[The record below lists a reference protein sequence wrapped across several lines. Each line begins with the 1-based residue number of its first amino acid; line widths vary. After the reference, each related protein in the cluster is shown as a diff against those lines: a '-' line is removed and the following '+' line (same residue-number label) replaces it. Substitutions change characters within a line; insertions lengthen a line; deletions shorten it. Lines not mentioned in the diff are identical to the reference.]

1 MSNRTNAYI
10 KGLSSTASQKI
21 LTKIIGF
28 IVTPI
33 VLSYLGQDEYGIWI
47 IIGSF
52 LGYMGLMD
60 FGITGSV
67 TQLIAKNDN
76 KNTIN
81 KINIIVNNSFF
92 LQVIIGFTIIL
103 LGIICSFF
111 FPNWFEISPESKETA
126 FMAFFLAAIGYG
138 ISFPPKTLKGLIRGK
153 QQISLSIWL
162 EFSMFLLTTGLN
174 LYFLHLGFGL
184 LALPIGTIIVRLL
197 SYFVFYKMAKKTL
210 PNLSLSL
217 SYFKWKDAKSILNV
231 SSVWFIGSMSAVV
244 IYTSDTL
251 IIGAT
256 LSTGLVTVYALTFR
270 LSEFLREFIY
280 TINTTAMPGL
290 GQLAGQGNVER
301 IRSIL
306 ITMFPLVMNITFGAV
321 LFIIFFN
328 EEFVRLW
335 VGEKMYGG
343 RDLNIIFAMTL
354 FTTVVF
360 HTFSIIL
367 SSGLNLKAVTIS
379 RVTEAILNIIISLIL
394 VKEYGVLGVAMG
406 TIIASVLTSFW
417 IVPLFTCKYI
427 NISLLQFFKEF
438 SFNIGMPL
446 ILTILYFFL
455 FTYLQDI
462 ELNKLILLFILI
474 VLSIINIWTFGLN
487 KNLKGKV
494 LAKIRK

>member
-10 KGLSSTASQKI
+10 KGLSSTVSQKI

-28 IVTPI
+28 AVTPI

-60 FGITGSV
+60 FGITGAV

-76 KNTIN
+76 KETMN

-103 LGIICSFF
+103 IGIICSFF
-111 FPNWFEISPESKETA
+111 FPNWFEINPASQETA
-126 FMAFFLAAIGYG
+126 FMAFLLAAIGYG

-174 LYFLHLGFGL
+174 LWFLHLEFGL
-184 LALPIGTIIVRLL
+184 LALPTGTIIVRLL

-210 PNLSLSL
+210 PNLNLSL

-244 IYTSDTL
+244 IYTSDTI

-280 TINTTAMPGL
+280 TLNTTAMPGL
-290 GQLAGQGNVER
+290 GQLAGQGEFTKIKN
-301 IRSIL
+301 IF
-306 ITMFPLVMNITFGAV
+306 ITMFPLVMNITFGAT

-328 EEFVRLW
+328 QDFVRLW

-343 RDLNIIFAMTL
+343 YELNLVFALTL

-379 RVTEAILNIIISLIL
+379 RAIEAILNIIISLVL
-394 VKEYGVLGVAMG
+394 VKEYGLIGVAFG
-406 TIIASVLTSFW
+406 TLIASLLTSFW
-417 IVPLFTCKYI
+417 IVPIFTCKYI
-427 NISLLQFFKEF
+427 DISFINFIKEF
-438 SFNIGMPL
+438 GVNIGIPL
-446 ILTILYFFL
+446 ILTILYFFML
-455 FTYLQDI
+455 RYLVSI
-462 ELNKLILLFILI
+462 ELNKLDLLL
-474 VLSIINIWTFGLN
+474 VLVLTSSSNIWFFGLS
-487 KNLKGKV
+487 KSIKGKI
-494 LAKIRK
+494 LEKIK

>member
-1 MSNRTNAYI
+1 MSTRTNAYL
-10 KGLSSTASQKI
+10 KGISSTTLQKI
-21 LTKIIGF
+21 LTKIIGL

-60 FGITGSV
+60 IGITGSV

-76 KNTIN
+76 KETMK

-92 LQVIIGFTIIL
+92 LQVIIGAIIIV

-111 FPNWFEISPESKETA
+111 FPNWFEINPDSKETA
-126 FMAFFLAAIGYG
+126 FMAFLLAAIGYG

-184 LALPIGTIIVRLL
+184 MSLPIGTIIVRLL
-197 SYFVFYKMAKKTL
+197 SYFVFYKIAKKTL
-210 PNLSLSL
+210 PELDLAL
-217 SYFKWKDAKSILNV
+217 SYFKWEDAKSILNV

-256 LSTGLVTVYALTFR
+256 LSTGVVTIYALTFR
-270 LSEFLREFIY
+270 LSEFLRDLIY
-280 TINTTAMPGL
+280 TINSTAMPGL
-290 GQLAGQGNVER
+290 GQLAGQGNFER

-306 ITMFPLVMNITFGAV
+306 ITMFPFVINITFGAT
-321 LFIIFFN
+321 LFVIFFN
-328 EEFVRLW
+328 QEFVRLW
-335 VGEKMYGG
+335 VGDKMYGG
-343 RDLNIIFAMTL
+343 DDLNLIFGLTL

-360 HTFSIIL
+360 HTFSMIL
-367 SSGLNLKAVTIS
+367 SSSLNLKAVTIS
-379 RVTEAILNIIISLIL
+379 RVTEAILNIVISLIL
-394 VKEYGVLGVAMG
+394 VKDYGFLGVALG
-406 TIIASVLTSFW
+406 TIIASLLTSFW
-417 IVPLFTCKYI
+417 IVPIFACRYI
-427 NISLLQFFKEF
+427 KISLKQFFKEF
-438 SFNIGMPL
+438 GINIGFPF
-446 ILTILYFFL
+446 ILTVLYFYL
-455 FTYLQDI
+455 FRYLI
-462 ELNKLILLFILI
+462 EINFNKLLLLFLLI
-474 VLSIINIWTFGLN
+474 ILSIINIWVFGLN
-487 KNLKGKV
+487 KNLKGKI
-494 LAKIRK
+494 LAKIKK

>member
-1 MSNRTNAYI
+1 MSNRTKAYI
-10 KGLSSTASQKI
+10 KGLSSTISQKI

-52 LGYMGLMD
+52 LGYMGLVD

-76 KNTIN
+76 KETMN

-111 FPNWFEISPESKETA
+111 FPNWFEITPESKETA
-126 FMAFFLAAIGYG
+126 SMAFLLASIGYG
-138 ISFPPKTLKGLIRGK
+138 ISFPQKTLKGLIRGK
-153 QQISLSIWL
+153 QHIALAIWL
-162 EFSMFLLTTGLN
+162 DFFMFILTTGLN
-174 LYFLHLGFGL
+174 LYFLYLGFGL

-197 SYFVFYKMAKKTL
+197 SYLVYFKMAKKTL
-210 PNLSLSL
+210 SGLSISI
-217 SYFKWKDAKSILNV
+217 SYFKWKDAKYILNV
-231 SSVWFIGSMSAVV
+231 SSVWFIGSMSAIV

-256 LSTGLVTVYALTFR
+256 LSTGLVTIYALTFR
-270 LSEFLREFIY
+270 LPEFLREFIY
-280 TINTTAMPGL
+280 TLNNTAMPGL
-290 GQLAGQGNVER
+290 GQLAGQGNLER

-321 LFIIFFN
+321 LLIIFFN

-335 VGEKMYGG
+335 VGAKMYGG
-343 RDLNIIFAMTL
+343 DNLSLIFALTL

-360 HTFSIIL
+360 HTFSMIL
-367 SSGLNLKAVTIS
+367 SSSLNLKSVTIS
-379 RVTEAILNIIISLIL
+379 RIIEAILNIIISLVL
-394 VKEYGVLGVAMG
+394 VKEYGLIGVAFG
-406 TIIASVLTSFW
+406 TLIASLLTSFW
-417 IVPLFTCKYI
+417 IVPIFACKYI
-427 NISLLQFFKEF
+427 KISFINFIKEF
-438 SFNIGMPL
+438 GVNIGIPL
-446 ILTILYFFL
+446 ILTILYFFI
-455 FTYLQDI
+455 FRYLLSI
-462 ELNKLILLFILI
+462 ELNRLVLLLILVFI
-474 VLSIINIWTFGLN
+474 SSFNIWFFGLS
-487 KNLKGKV
+487 KTIKGRV
-494 LAKIRK
+494 LEKIK